1 MLIFIDESGIHKKV
15 DHSSFALSYIQFNNY
30 PEIESRIVEIEKKL
44 GIEQFHWAETVWRVK
59 EKFMDE
65 IFKLEFQA
73 KIAIV
78 KNPINPSEELEKVLL
93 HTIVENN
100 IRTIY
105 IDGKKPKWF
114 ENKIKKVL
122 RDKGVSVRKLKT
134 VKSSQCAGARLA
146 DMVAGLARTYYD
158 KKNLD
163 KIEKYYRRLKKKLIV
178 IIE

>member
-15 DHSSFALSYIQFNNY
+15 DHSSFALSYIQFENY
-30 PEIESRIVEIEKKL
+30 QEVEAKIM
-44 GIEQFHWAETVWRVK
+44 GIEEKLKIGHFHWAETVWRVK

-65 IFKLEFQA
+65 ILKLDFRA
-73 KIAIV
+73 KVAIV

-100 IRTIY
+100 IKTIY

-114 ENKIKKVL
+114 ESKIKKVL

-134 VKSSQCAGARLA
+134 VRSSQCAGARLA
-146 DMVAGLARTYYD
+146 DMVAGLARTYFD
-158 KKNLD
+158 KKNLE
-163 KIEKYYRRLKKKLIV
+163 KVEKYYKRLKKKLIV
-178 IIE
+178 VIE

>member
-15 DHSSFALSYIQFNNY
+15 DHSSYALAYIQFDNY
-30 PEIESRIVEIEKKL
+30 PDMESKIIEIEKKL
-44 GIEQFHWAETVWRVK
+44 NIKQFHWSETVWRVK

-65 IFKLEFQA
+65 IFKLNFQA

-78 KNPINPSEELEKVLL
+78 KNPINPSKELEKVLL
-93 HTIVENN
+93 HTIVESS
-100 IRTIY
+100 IKTIY

-134 VKSSQCAGARLA
+134 VKSSQCAGTRLA

-163 KIEKYYRRLKKKLIV
+163 KIEKYYRKLKKKLI
-178 IIE
+178 IAIE